1 MYYFILI
8 KKKSVVKFKLFSTN
22 KKETKKKKG
31 KNRKQAKF
39 LWVNIFLWNRK
50 KSIKREKERNDLSI
64 YLIIRNQIVS
74 LVSIILHG
82 LELIKSKL
90 INRTDKSVRSTES
103 KIKRRGKDEGNRRD
117 K

>member
-1 MYYFILI
+1 M
-8 KKKSVVKFKLFSTN
+8 
-22 KKETKKKKG
+22 
-31 KNRKQAKF
+31 
-39 LWVNIFLWNRK
+39 NIFLWNRK
-50 KSIKREKERNDLSI
+50 KSIKKEKERNDLSI

-82 LELIKSKL
+82 LELIKFKL

-103 KIKRRGKDEGNRRD
+103 KIKRRRKDEGNRRD